1 LLGWNGWR
9 ITSAIFNREG
19 ELVFFK
25 RARAPEDKSEG
36 PKMIAWSGPI
46 VLICGPRN
54 NSCQNRPILNRNTLQ
69 GQRTL
74 KSETEEIAIENGVRA
89 GGRTESSVFEQGG
102 LTMELPRDISG
113 KATAVIAAGL
123 LLITFFAYR
132 GYVNSRQALQI
143 LDLQVPNITR
153 VAFDT
158 QVFALTPANLE
169 PILTSVAAQFG
180 GTDGAEKM
188 AKLKK
193 EFDSHLWIAVMIR
206 NKGLQSATE
215 VLTRVQLTAPI
226 TALQGFSSTGYASM
240 EVKEGGI
247 GKETASVNWNYI
259 EPAITAVTLIG
270 VQPKDFGGKPPYS
283 TKDMRTWSRDFRLYF
298 ELAQVKSKEGAIAYA
313 Y

>member
-1 LLGWNGWR
+1 
-9 ITSAIFNREG
+9 
-19 ELVFFK
+19 
-25 RARAPEDKSEG
+25 
-36 PKMIAWSGPI
+36 
-46 VLICGPRN
+46 
-54 NSCQNRPILNRNTLQ
+54 
-69 GQRTL
+69 
-74 KSETEEIAIENGVRA
+74 
-89 GGRTESSVFEQGG
+89 
-102 LTMELPRDISG
+102 MELPRDISG
-113 KATAVIAAGL
+113 KATAVIAAVL

-169 PILTSVAAQFG
+169 PVLTSVAAQFG

-215 VLTRVQLTAPI
+215 VLTRIQLTAPI

-259 EPAITAVTLIG
+259 EPAITAVTYWCSARI
-270 VQPKDFGGKPPYS
+270 GGKPPYS

-298 ELAQVKSKEGAIAYA
+298 ELAQVKSKEGTIAYA

>member
-1 LLGWNGWR
+1 
-9 ITSAIFNREG
+9 
-19 ELVFFK
+19 
-25 RARAPEDKSEG
+25 
-36 PKMIAWSGPI
+36 
-46 VLICGPRN
+46 
-54 NSCQNRPILNRNTLQ
+54 
-69 GQRTL
+69 
-74 KSETEEIAIENGVRA
+74 
-89 GGRTESSVFEQGG
+89 
-102 LTMELPRDISG
+102 MELPRDISG
-113 KATAVIAAGL
+113 KAAAVIAAVL

-169 PILTSVAAQFG
+169 PVLTSVAAQFG

-206 NKGLQSATE
+206 NRGLQSATE
-215 VLTRVQLTAPI
+215 VLTRVQLTTPI
-226 TALQGFSSTGYASM
+226 TALQGFTSTGYASM

-298 ELAQVKSKEGAIAYA
+298 ELVQVKSKEGAIAYA